1 MKHLT
6 DKKEQK
12 IVTFSCMKNIY
23 IYTKDSATLP
33 RQPYSQHKTIEDA
46 KIRKPNGE
54 IIIV

>member
-46 KIRKPNGE
+46 KKVKPKAE
-54 IIIV
+54 IIKV